1 MTFLCP
7 GYPDRGLSPGP
18 GLVAGHAAPGEAMRA
33 AGVLAGSGRLRPG
46 GASKLVRVTDRRAD
60 VGDGPPRGSGPQ
72 RQKPHHRD
80 PRPRRPSSLVPTRP
94 LTCVQA

>member
-46 GASKLVRVTDRRAD
+46 GASKLIRVTDRRAG
-60 VGDGPPRGSGPQ
+60 VGDGPPPGSGP
-72 RQKPHHRD
+72 
-80 PRPRRPSSLVPTRP
+80 PRRKPSSP
-94 LTCVQA
+94 